1 MPSNEVSLT
10 VDFKNV
16 KLVQEIIKKF
26 TDEATR
32 LEERNGILYSHIEL
46 LNKALDV
53 LCPLVART
61 IDFLPSEQF
70 TLIAAT
76 REALDNVTYIQ
87 NKEYRENTN
96 QDYYKH
102 AEKTALV
109 RLCGVLGVLTE
120 NNDLATAALL
130 ASTRIES
137 LEKKIP
143 ALNVDLA
150 EASMHAYNGE
160 VARMKLEAENAE
172 LKADL
177 KNKNTRIAE
186 LEAENNRLAELLHN
200 ELSSV
205 EIATDLG
212 NKRWVAL
219 NDIYENGEKHNTNW
233 CKRKAQE
240 GLGIKNA

>member
-70 TLIAAT
+70 TLRAAT

-96 QDYYKH
+96 PDYYKEEENKSRLVYIVTMYRYGDR
-102 AEKTALV
+102 EKHSY
-109 RLCGVLGVLTE
+109 VLGAFSTE
-120 NNDLATAALL
+120 ND
-130 ASTRIES
+130 
-137 LEKKIP
+137 
-143 ALNVDLA
+143 
-150 EASMHAYNGE
+150 
-160 VARMKLEAENAE
+160 AREC
-172 LKADL
+172 
-177 KNKNTRIAE
+177 
-186 LEAENNRLAELLHN
+186 
-200 ELSSV
+200 
-205 EIATDLG
+205 
-212 NKRWVAL
+212 
-219 NDIYENGEKHNTNW
+219 GEKE
-233 CKRKAQE
+233 KDYRGGKYE
-240 GLGIKNA
+240 PEIIKFYVDSQRIDDFVGDSDHEHDDRIL

>member
-186 LEAENNRLAELLHN
+186 LEAENERLSQLLHD
-200 ELSSV
+200 EMSQL

-212 NKRWVAL
+212 NKRWTAL
-219 NDIYENGEKHNTNW
+219 NKIYEHGEKHNTNW